1 MSIKTVCVEP
11 DQRIINAIIDY
22 KYLLDRGYGQK
33 ISADIV
39 SSRYILNSFEREFL
53 IRCIHRSD
61 YVREILKKKVSEK
74 DLRRNVLIIDLMNVT
89 STLGAALKDECVYR
103 CDDTFIRDIRGSK
116 TISKNK
122 DLVKKIFELIIDV
135 LKDLECDKSFFV
147 LDKNISYSIILMREI
162 ELIASSKG
170 VYSENILAEKAD
182 KTLIERSRE
191 GVVASSDYVVLE
203 KVLKTFDLAGHIIER
218 YRERFPESLRIID
231 INSVL

>member
-1 MSIKTVCVEP
+1 
-11 DQRIINAIIDY
+11 
-22 KYLLDRGYGQK
+22 
-33 ISADIV
+33 
-39 SSRYILNSFEREFL
+39 
-53 IRCIHRSD
+53 
-61 YVREILKKKVSEK
+61 
-74 DLRRNVLIIDLMNVT
+74 
-89 STLGAALKDECVYR
+89 
-103 CDDTFIRDIRGSK
+103 
-116 TISKNK
+116 
-122 DLVKKIFELIIDV
+122 
-135 LKDLECDKSFFV
+135 
-147 LDKNISYSIILMREI
+147 MREI